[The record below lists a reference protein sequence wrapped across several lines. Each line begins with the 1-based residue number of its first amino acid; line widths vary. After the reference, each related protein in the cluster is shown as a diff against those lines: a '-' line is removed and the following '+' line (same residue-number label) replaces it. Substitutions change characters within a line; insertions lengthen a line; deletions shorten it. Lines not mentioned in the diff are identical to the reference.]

1 MGISSPGIGSNLDV
15 NSIVSQLMAVEQQPL
30 TDLARKEA
38 GIQSKI
44 AAFGSLSGALGTFQ
58 SALSNLTDP
67 AKFQTVNATAADT
80 DILKGTATTQA
91 VSGTYNVDVTQLAQ
105 AQTVVTAGQASS
117 TAAIGDGAKTT
128 LTFTFGTIS
137 GGKLQNGVYVSDP
150 TATPNAPAFAAD
162 TTKVAGSVVIDSSN
176 NTLQGI
182 RDAINKANL
191 GVTATVVSDGSA
203 SPYHLVLTSNATGAA
218 SSMQVAVARDPL
230 APADT
235 SMSSLLS
242 YDPAGTQN
250 MTQTSVAQDTKL
262 TVNGIAITGSGTSI
276 SGAIQGVTMDVSKI
290 GTTSLTV
297 ARDSSSVT
305 NNVNSFVKAY
315 NDLNT
320 TMANLT
326 KYDSS
331 TKTGGPLLGDSTVMT
346 IQSQLRNML
355 GGRMPN
361 ATGSYDNL
369 MAVGITFQKDG
380 TLAVDSSKL
389 SKAISD
395 NPDSVAALFSSQG
408 TATDSLVSFTSAGA
422 STATG
427 TFAVHVN
434 ALATKGSAVAT
445 AAPTSTTVVAGTNDE
460 LSITLNGVSTSIT
473 LAPGNYTSST
483 LASALQSQIN
493 GTSELLKAGLSVA
506 VSADA
511 SGILSVTT
519 NAYGADAKVQLGG
532 SAQNILFPGDT
543 ETAGTDVNGTING
556 AIATGS
562 GQYLSTGDGLKI
574 QVNGGTAPAD
584 RGSVSFA
591 RGFAEL
597 VSNMVDTFKGTG
609 GMITG
614 STDGLQATIKTIGQQ
629 RDTINTQLA
638 DTEKRYRAQFTAL
651 DTAIAQ
657 MNSTSQY
664 LTQQLA
670 SIAANR

>member
-38 GIQSKI
+38 GVQSKI

-67 AKFQTVNATAADT
+67 AKFQTVNATAADDT
-80 DILKGTATTQA
+80 ILKGTATTQA
-91 VSGTYNVDVTQLAQ
+91 VSGTYNVNVTQLAQ

-137 GGKLQNGVYVSDP
+137 GGKLQNGVYAADP
-150 TATPNAPAFAAD
+150 GPPASSPAFAQD
-162 TTKVAGSVVIDSSN
+162 TTKVAGSVVIDSTN
-176 NTLQGI
+176 NTLQGV

-191 GVTATVVSDGSA
+191 GVTATIVSDGSA
-203 SPYHLVLTSNATGAA
+203 NPYHLVLTSNATGAN

-230 APADT
+230 APADS
-235 SMSSLLS
+235 SMSNLLS

-250 MTQTSVAQDTKL
+250 MTQTSVAQDTQL
-262 TVNGIAITGSGTSI
+262 TVNGIAITGHGTSV
-276 SGAIQGVTMDVSKI
+276 SDAIQGVTMNVSKI
-290 GTTSLTV
+290 GTTNLTV

-305 NNVNSFVKAY
+305 NNVNAFVKAY

-389 SKAISD
+389 SSAIAAS
-395 NPDSVAALFSSQG
+395 PDDVAALFSSQG
-408 TATDSLVSFTSAGA
+408 KATDSLVSFTSAGA
-422 STATG
+422 SAATG

-483 LASALQSQIN
+483 LASTLQSQIN

-543 ETAGTDVNGTING
+543 ETAGTDASGTING

-562 GQYLSTGDGLKI
+562 GQYLSTSDGLKI
-574 QVNGGTAPAD
+574 QVNGGATGD

-614 STDGLQATIKTIGQQ
+614 STDGLQSTIKTIGQQ
-629 RDTINTQLA
+629 RDAITARLA
-638 DTEKRYRAQFTAL
+638 GTEARYRAQFNAL